1 MNTARNGIL
10 AGGTW
15 IVDHVKLVNGYPEQD
30 TLASILGETRGTGGS
45 PYNVLLNL
53 AKLGAPFPLAGV
65 GLVGEDGDGHA
76 ILADCAANGIETTQV
91 RPITEAATSYT
102 DVMTVQS
109 TGRRT
114 FFHYRGA
121 NRLLREEHFDLERT
135 QARILHLGYLL
146 LLDGLD
152 AVRSDGVVRIDS
164 AVDPGTWANNPQ
176 ANTALIADTFRR
188 ACDEAEAEG
197 ERLAAEGESCWGGMH
212 SWKEMLKLLELVN
225 RPRTLGFQADLAHT
239 LLYLLG
245 CNAPADAL
253 LPANF
258 DWCDS
263 QSFEAAYRCLTDALR
278 PWTID
283 FHVAQNDATVKGQ
296 GSHNKTGR
304 HCLPDDPKGKL
315 DIVRA
320 AGFWLRDGQGN
331 LTQNMRHICWD
342 GCMFSNEIMLQP
354 GTWNSILAKM
364 IEVRRAHG
372 WQETQI
378 H

>member
-1 MNTARNGIL
+1 MHIPNYPKLHNATWPGVVGKGPDSPEPFIDLDTMLDLTAAAEVDGQRFEGVDLFLCSPHVSIDSTDADLEELAKKLQERNL
-10 AGGTW
+10 VAGS
-15 IVDHVKLVNGYPEQD
+15 LVAPVWP
-30 TLASILGETRGTGGS
+30 ATGG
-45 PYNVLLNL
+45 
-53 AKLGAPFPLAGV
+53 GAAMGSAWERDQFV
-65 GLVGEDGDGHA
+65 
-76 ILADCAANGIETTQV
+76 NQV
-91 RPITEAATSYT
+91 RKACVI
-102 DVMTVQS
+102 
-109 TGRRT
+109 GRKMS
-114 FFHYRGA
+114 
-121 NRLLREEHFDLERT
+121 E
-135 QARILHLGYLL
+135 LG
-146 LLDGLD
+146 
-152 AVRSDGVVRIDS
+152 VRPHGVVRIDS

>member
-121 NRLLREEHFDLERT
+121 NRLLREEHFDLERP

-152 AVRSDGVVRIDS
+152 AVRSDGTTGTARLLEKARALGFETSVDLVSEDSDRFQTVLLPALPHIDYLVVNEFEASRSTGIPVGEGGR
-164 AVDPGTWANNPQ
+164 VDFEKA
-176 ANTALIADTFRR
+176 AKAARR
-188 ACDEAEAEG
+188 
-197 ERLAAEGESCWGGMH
+197 
-212 SWKEMLKLLELVN
+212 LLELGVHKWVVIHCPEGALAVHRSGIVSRQGSVRVPSDQIAGAAGAGDAFAAGMLYGFHEN
-225 RPRTLGFQADLAHT
+225 REIGECLKIAVCAAAANLFDPTCTGGMKRLADCLALGHSLGF
-239 LLYLLG
+239 
-245 CNAPADAL
+245 
-253 LPANF
+253 
-258 DWCDS
+258 
-263 QSFEAAYRCLTDALR
+263 R
-278 PWTID
+278 
-283 FHVAQNDATVKGQ
+283 
-296 GSHNKTGR
+296 
-304 HCLPDDPKGKL
+304 
-315 DIVRA
+315 
-320 AGFWLRDGQGN
+320 
-331 LTQNMRHICWD
+331 
-342 GCMFSNEIMLQP
+342 ML
-354 GTWNSILAKM
+354 
-364 IEVRRAHG
+364 
-372 WQETQI
+372 
-378 H
+378 